1 MILWEIFIGTG
12 SVLDTWRLHGQQW
25 IEKGEVKVLNSVQ
38 VKEINSK
45 LMNPLLLKQL
55 YIILK
60 FILFWVGEEI
70 VGLGLYGLGQNS

>member
-1 MILWEIFIGTG
+1 M
-12 SVLDTWRLHGQQW
+12 HGQQW
-25 IEKGEVKVLNSVQ
+25 IEKGEVKVLSVQ

>member
-25 IEKGEVKVLNSVQ
+25 IEKGEVKVLSVQ

-70 VGLGLYGLGQNS
+70 VGLGLHGLGQNS

>member
-70 VGLGLYGLGQNS
+70 VGLG

>member
-1 MILWEIFIGTG
+1 M
-12 SVLDTWRLHGQQW
+12 HGQQW

-45 LMNPLLLKQL
+45 LMKPLLLKQL
-55 YIILK
+55 YIILN

>member
-12 SVLDTWRLHGQQW
+12 FVLDTWRLHGQQW
-25 IEKGEVKVLNSVQ
+25 IEKGEVKVLSVQ

-70 VGLGLYGLGQNS
+70 VGLGQNS

>member
-1 MILWEIFIGTG
+1 M
-12 SVLDTWRLHGQQW
+12 
-25 IEKGEVKVLNSVQ
+25 SVQ